1 MTQKQ
6 THILLIDVN
15 PSAVQTTATL
25 LTARGYALR
34 CAPDASSALMIA
46 QNTPPDLILLGVDL
60 STHSYDTYQQLK
72 TTPHTRDVPIILLY
86 SAAATAVDKA
96 RGLAQ
101 GATDYITAPFYEVE
115 VLHRVAQQLQIQ
127 RLERASAQHH
137 AELTALRAEYE
148 ETERALAQMNVAAEH
163 WRTEQTAAWRASQAM
178 LRYFLSRSNDGYVI
192 INDKNEVVYAN
203 APARLYLD
211 LRNETPAPPPT
222 FMQLAKKQYHCE
234 PQMAWDI
241 WPKKIF
247 INGAPVDLYLVRPE
261 SSTTSTFW
269 LKVNLL
275 DVPVPAGMTASSDRI
290 IRLED
295 VTEHTLLQDEL
306 NKFHAFIG
314 HKLRTPLVPIYSGLQ
329 YLANNIDKLSTEE
342 ISNFLTN
349 ALTGA
354 ERLYHEIEDIVQYLN
369 APHLI
374 KTGGS
379 FALTEFPALITTI
392 AQDLKMH
399 TVTTTIDPSLS
410 AASVGLSSQSLALIM
425 WELLENSQ
433 KFHPTHTPTVELY
446 LTRRATHEVRIQVV
460 DNGLTLSPTQ
470 LAQIWRPYY
479 QGEKFTTGQV
489 AGMGLGLPLVTIQ
502 VWGIGGTYH
511 AHNRENGPGVVIYIQ
526 IPLAEV

>member
-275 DVPVPAGMTASSDRI
+275 DVPVPAGMTASSVD
-290 IRLED
+290 
-295 VTEHTLLQDEL
+295 
-306 NKFHAFIG
+306 KF
-314 HKLRTPLVPIYSGLQ
+314 
-329 YLANNIDKLSTEE
+329 STAE

-446 LTRRATHEVRIQVV
+446 LTRRATQEVRIQVA